1 MTELTDKEVCH
12 RLCVRDPRYPLF
24 EELYPDDE
32 EIPVPRTN
40 CYCDNC
46 FYGRDAL
53 ALEIL
58 RLRSE
63 IARAANVRK

>member
-1 MTELTDKEVCH
+1 MTNVENS
-12 RLCVRDPRYPLF
+12 LCMYDTRNPDCFIEDDPADQP
-24 EELYPDDE
+24 EPD
-32 EIPVPRTN
+32 RAN

-58 RLRSE
+58 RLR
-63 IARAANVRK
+63 AAAPVNRFEKGE